1 MFTALVPLQVVFLK
15 SVKKA
20 SGVNRGHTGHT
31 HDTQDIRDIRNT
43 QVNRERRTH
52 GLGDSWSTGRGDI
65 QDRTHWG
72 HTGGQQREGDTRA
85 NLLEPP
91 FREFGT
97 QTSKKPAQQC
107 TTMHNNVQASVF
119 REELSIRVQQCHG

>member
-1 MFTALVPLQVVFLK
+1 MFTALVPLRVVFLK

-65 QDRTHWG
+65 QDIQGTLGTPRTG
-72 HTGGQQREGDTRA
+72 HPGDTLVVNRERGTH
-85 NLLEPP
+85 EP
-91 FREFGT
+91 T
-97 QTSKKPAQQC
+97 C
-107 TTMHNNVQASVF
+107 
-119 REELSIRVQQCHG
+119 